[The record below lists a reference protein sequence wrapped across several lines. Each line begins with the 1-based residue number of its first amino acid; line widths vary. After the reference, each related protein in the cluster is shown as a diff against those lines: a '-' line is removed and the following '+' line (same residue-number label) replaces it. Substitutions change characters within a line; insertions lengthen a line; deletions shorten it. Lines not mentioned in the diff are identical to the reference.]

1 MHCLRQ
7 PLILYA
13 TTVLY
18 SPSSSVAWVSEF
30 ATNLG
35 RAVTNFRVGDG
46 NARRSG
52 PALCCAAPGAAWAR
66 CDWEVISAS
75 PGSPSVCRLQ
85 MGSAFGLRCQVSRH
99 PGQQTDGGDSRSRS
113 WRGQEVVS
121 KHLSPRNRQ
130 ARPDW
135 LHGSPAGREKGQQQ
149 RRGDRLCSP
158 SSHLPHSQK
167 HFAIFMQLGAFP
179 SFCPCAWGAK
189 IQLSFPCWALPGQ
202 LSTTLHQVWDTR
214 RCERVLTGQ
223 EKALDGHAVSVPE
236 QLKGEKDQFSTRRIS
251 LLFQKSI

>member
-1 MHCLRQ
+1 
-7 PLILYA
+7 
-13 TTVLY
+13 
-18 SPSSSVAWVSEF
+18 
-30 ATNLG
+30 
-35 RAVTNFRVGDG
+35 
-46 NARRSG
+46 
-52 PALCCAAPGAAWAR
+52 
-66 CDWEVISAS
+66 
-75 PGSPSVCRLQ
+75 

-99 PGQQTDGGDSRSRS
+99 PGQQTDGGDSHSRS

-135 LHGSPAGREKGQQQ
+135 LHGSPAGREKGQPQ

-189 IQLSFPCWALPGQ
+189 IQLSFSLLSITRTALHHTPSSMGHPALWTCAHRAGEGIGWACSQCARATKRWERSIQCQKNPLAFSKEH
-202 LSTTLHQVWDTR
+202 LST
-214 RCERVLTGQ
+214 
-223 EKALDGHAVSVPE
+223 K
-236 QLKGEKDQFSTRRIS
+236 
-251 LLFQKSI
+251 